1 MRHSTIARQVLTAV
15 LSLTLLLVA
24 GACGGSKHMAVQ
36 VEGHYTYQHG
46 WSYDIAEGHI
56 DVHETGTMDFY
67 HDGTALDSAR
77 QNYSITLKDGGSML
91 LVFNYISPSRWRAE
105 CEDFCF
111 AGIAETFRMTL
122 IDVTTV
128 RCENTLATDLAR
140 RIIHNVG
147 KGIARETKFHLDKLT
162 PQELV
167 WSYTYSD
174 GHSDTW
180 EFYRSG
186 K

>member
-1 MRHSTIARQVLTAV
+1 MKYKTLAKHLLMLSFVLATFLV
-15 LSLTLLLVA
+15 LL
-24 GACGGSKHMAVQ
+24 ACGGTKQLAVQ
-36 VEGHYTYQHG
+36 VEGHYIYQHG

-105 CEDFCF
+105 CEDFYF
-111 AGIAETFRMTL
+111 AGIAESFRMTL
-122 IDVTTV
+122 IDVITV
-128 RCENTLATDLAR
+128 RCDNTLTTDLAR
-140 RIIHNVG
+140 RIIFNVS

-162 PQELV
+162 PLELI
-167 WSYTYSD
+167 WSYTYND
-174 GHSDTW
+174 GHTDTW